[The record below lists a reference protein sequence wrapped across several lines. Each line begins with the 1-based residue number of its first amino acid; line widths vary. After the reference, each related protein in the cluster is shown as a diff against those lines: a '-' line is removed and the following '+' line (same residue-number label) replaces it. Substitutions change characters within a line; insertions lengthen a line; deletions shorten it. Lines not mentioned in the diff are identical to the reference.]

1 MHVLLHTW
9 LVAAQNV
16 IFHPVGQLAPPTLG
30 GFLLVHRNW
39 CTHPKVPRARVHT
52 MEQGRHVHTNRGA
65 EFRTQERQ
73 GIQAGVRV
81 LPQGQVDRAVRPY
94 CLLVAVL
101 LLVEEGPS
109 HQVLDESL
117 LPHVKLGCVGYP
129 HQPPPVPLSP
139 VPLSIV
145 LNQDVRERP
154 FGEVRQDDPPE
165 GGVSQCSPVHPSE
178 RPTPHPS
185 DCWP

>member
-1 MHVLLHTW
+1 MYVLLQTGI
-9 LVAAQNV
+9 VAPQNV

-30 GFLLVHRNW
+30 GFLLVHRSW
-39 CTHPKVPRARVHT
+39 CTHPEGPRAAVHT

-94 CLLVAVL
+94 CVLVVVL
-101 LLVEEGPS
+101 LLVEEGLS

-117 LPHVKLGCVGYP
+117 LPQFKLGCVGYP

-139 VPLSIV
+139 VPCPLV
-145 LNQDVRERP
+145 HRP
-154 FGEVRQDDPPE
+154 Q
-165 GGVSQCSPVHPSE
+165 
-178 RPTPHPS
+178 PTRTGAPIR
-185 DCWP
+185 